1 MREVLGSLQK
11 AGGEITG
18 VASSNADFSYDLS
31 QRIRGQA
38 DDLNS
43 IATAMTEMESSC
55 HQVANAVRE
64 TNQLVASVN
73 KHVDESKATASA
85 NMDCVVELEDQIQQ
99 TSGKL
104 KKLES
109 ASHDIGRIT
118 KSIDQIAN
126 QTNLLALNAAIE
138 SARAGEHGRGFSVV
152 ADEVR
157 TLAQK
162 TTSSTETIRGLVT
175 GLQGEAAEAV
185 SSMED
190 SFRRLE
196 SVKFLITDA
205 SKGVET
211 IREAVDQIRDSAEH
225 VRSGMDEQED
235 VSHSVSRNVTE
246 ISGSSSE
253 NLAQIEQLVTTSD
266 QLKRSMADIEALIG
280 RFRV

>member
-1 MREVLGSLQK
+1 
-11 AGGEITG
+11 
-18 VASSNADFSYDLS
+18 
-31 QRIRGQA
+31 
-38 DDLNS
+38 
-43 IATAMTEMESSC
+43 
-55 HQVANAVRE
+55 
-64 TNQLVASVN
+64 
-73 KHVDESKATASA
+73 
-85 NMDCVVELEDQIQQ
+85 MDCVVELEDQIQQ